1 MENRPHAATPAL
13 CRNNYL
19 RGHLMGFYTKLAVLL
34 MRSMGL
40 IILLYSVP
48 MVLYGFVRVG
58 TGATT
63 ASDGLTSSGSALLG
77 WLVYAVAG
85 LFLFVLARPLGRVAS
100 RGLDEPTSLSP

>member
-1 MENRPHAATPAL
+1 
-13 CRNNYL
+13 
-19 RGHLMGFYTKLAVLL
+19 

-48 MVLYGFVRVG
+48 MVLYGFVRVR
-58 TGATT
+58 TGPTT

-100 RGLDEPTSLSP
+100 RGLDEPTSLSPAA